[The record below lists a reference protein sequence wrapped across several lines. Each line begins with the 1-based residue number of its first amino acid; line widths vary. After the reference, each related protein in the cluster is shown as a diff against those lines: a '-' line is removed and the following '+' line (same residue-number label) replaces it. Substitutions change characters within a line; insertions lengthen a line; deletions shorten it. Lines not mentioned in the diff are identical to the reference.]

1 MAAPV
6 EFYFDFSSPYG
17 YLAAQQIDDVAA
29 RHGRTVA
36 WRPFLLGVAFKQSG
50 NRPLVDQPLKGAYS
64 THDMRRCARRLGV
77 PFQLPATFPF
87 MSVAACRAFYAVSDR
102 DPAAA
107 KDLARALYDA
117 AFAQGRDISD
127 AGAVLDIAQERGLD
141 RARLAAD
148 LQSPAVKERL
158 KTEVEAA
165 LERGVFGSPFFIVD
179 DEPFW
184 GHDRLDDVERWLASG
199 GW

>member
-141 RARLAAD
+141 RAPRCRSPISSSQGAPQDRSRSSARARRLRV
-148 LQSPAVKERL
+148 AVLHRRRRAIL
-158 KTEVEAA
+158 GA
-165 LERGVFGSPFFIVD
+165 
-179 DEPFW
+179 
-184 GHDRLDDVERWLASG
+184 
-199 GW
+199 